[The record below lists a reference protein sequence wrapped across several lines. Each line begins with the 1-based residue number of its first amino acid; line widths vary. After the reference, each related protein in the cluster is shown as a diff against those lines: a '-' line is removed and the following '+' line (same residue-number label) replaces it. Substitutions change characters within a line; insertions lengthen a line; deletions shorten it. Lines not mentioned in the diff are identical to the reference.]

1 MPSRNVFNAAVQPGN
16 PMRNANRLKLGL
28 FAPNCSSGLAVTKA
42 PERWDASWPHNVQL
56 AQLCDAAGIEF
67 LLPIARWRG
76 YGGET
81 DFEGETWETITWAAG
96 LLAATRHL
104 TVFGTVHVA
113 LVHPIFAAKQFV
125 TVDHIGAGRFGLNIV
140 CGWNQD
146 DFDMFGVA
154 QREHDS
160 RYDYGEE
167 WWTIVRRIWTSDAP
181 FDFAGRYISLKA
193 VIGKPKPRALPV
205 VMNAGASGA
214 GRAFGARNCDFLF
227 TKLVD
232 MEQGRTEVTAVKD
245 VAAGFGRAVDVFA
258 SSHVVLRPTRKQA
271 DEYYRWYSDEQAD
284 WEAVDRL
291 IMLQGLY
298 TQSLPPDGYKKFRQR
313 FAAGHGTYP
322 LVGDADHI
330 AAELHRMSQIGFAGT
345 AMGFVNYLDEF
356 PAFAAEVL
364 PRLERLGLREPATA
378 VA

>member
-1 MPSRNVFNAAVQPGN
+1 MY
-16 PMRNANRLKLGL
+16 NANRLKLGI
-28 FAPNCSSGLAVTKA
+28 FAANCSSGMAVTKA
-42 PERWDASWPHNVQL
+42 PERWDASWSHNVQL

-67 LLPIARWRG
+67 LLPIARWKG

-96 LLAATRHL
+96 LLAATRRL

-125 TVDHIGAGRFGLNIV
+125 TADHIGGGRFGLNIV

-167 WWTIVRRIWTSDAP
+167 WWQVVKRIWTADAP
-181 FDFAGRYISLKA
+181 FDFEGRHIRLRS
-193 VIGKPKPRALPV
+193 VVGNPKPANGLPV
-205 VMNAGASGA
+205 VMNAAASGA
-214 GRAFGARNCDFLF
+214 GRKFGARNCDFLF

-232 MEQGRTEVTAVKD
+232 PEQGRNEVRAVKA
-245 VAAGFGRAVDVFA
+245 VAAGFDRAVDVFA
-258 SSHVVLRPTRKQA
+258 SVHVVQRPTKA
-271 DEYYRWYSDEQAD
+271 EAEAYYRWYSDEMAD

-291 IMLQGLY
+291 ITLQGLY
-298 TQSLPPDGYKKFRQR
+298 TESLPPEGYKKFRQR

-330 AAELHRMSQIGFAGT
+330 AAELQRISDAGFAGV
-345 AMGFVNYLDEF
+345 AMGFVNYVDEF

-364 PRLERLGLREPATA
+364 PRLERLGLRAATA
-378 VA
+378 RSRTSP